1 MAKAARTA
9 TKSGTRSPQGR
20 RRVRVYT
27 AWHPVLVALL
37 EHVLPAGWYQ
47 CISEFQLAR
56 EPLRVDLVILRRRRR
71 GAPPRPSLL
80 TSVVGGLAEHTLV
93 HFKGPTDELERDDA
107 RMLLAYALQYLVVAE
122 IEDPASVALRV
133 LAPRL
138 TPRFVEAL
146 RSLGCALTPTGPGTH
161 EGRLCVFP
169 LRVVETVPANA
180 REGDH
185 LLYTVTPGMVADPGG
200 IPALSPAEIAVFWA
214 LLEHV
219 EQLRRPLPG
228 QRKRHMK
235 DEKRVVESF
244 EKVLKRLVARVPPK
258 QRLAGLAPEQLLA
271 GLAPEQRLAGLA
283 PEQRLAGLAP
293 EQRLAGLAPE
303 QRLAGLAPEQR
314 LAGLAPEQRLAGL
327 TEAQAVLALP
337 DAMLRALSAEYIATL
352 PRETQAAIQKR
363 LGAASRRRP
372 ARRRKPRS
380 PSR

>member
-1 MAKAARTA
+1 MVALLLMAKAARTA
-9 TKSGTRSPQGR
+9 TKSGTRSPQR
-20 RRVRVYT
+20 RRRARVYT

-37 EHVLPAGWYQ
+37 ERVLPEGWYQ

-56 EPLRVDLVILRRRRR
+56 EPLRIDLVVLRRRRR

-80 TSVVGGLAEHTLV
+80 TCVVGELAEHTLV

-107 RMLLAYALQYLVVAE
+107 RMLVAYAMQYLVVAE
-122 IEDPASVALRV
+122 IEDPASVAVRV

-138 TPRFVEAL
+138 TPRFAAAL
-146 RSLGCALTPTGPGTH
+146 RSLGCALAPTGPGTH
-161 EGRLCVFP
+161 EGRLGVFP
-169 LRVVETVPANA
+169 LRVVETVPATA
-180 REGDH
+180 REGEH

-200 IPALSPAEIAVFWA
+200 IPALSSAEIAVFWE

-244 EKVLKRLVARVPPK
+244 EQALARLVARVP
-258 QRLAGLAPEQLLA
+258 
-271 GLAPEQRLAGLA
+271 
-283 PEQRLAGLAP
+283 P

-337 DAMLRALSAEYIATL
+337 DAMLRALSADYIATL
-352 PRETQAAIQKR
+352 PRETQAAVQKR

-372 ARRRKPRS
+372 ARRRTPRS
-380 PSR
+380 PAKG